1 MFNFDE
7 NFNFECSVF
16 AIAVHRCGKVQLN
29 RKSRTQ
35 MSNTSKSI
43 SVLTYKIIKKT
54 LSLLARDVIYTCR
67 AYAMMSV
74 SICLSVTEVNWRII
88 VNLGFKFRY
97 KFTAHCHCGEG
108 SSQQHLVLC

>member
-43 SVLTYKIIKKT
+43 SVLTYKIIKNIIT
-54 LSLLARDVIYTCR
+54 FSARCNIYVSRLCYDV
-67 AYAMMSV
+67 SV
-74 SICLSVTEVNWRII
+74 HLSVCDGSE
-88 VNLGFKFRY
+88 L
-97 KFTAHCHCGEG
+97 AHY
-108 SSQQHLVLC
+108 S